1 MPNALRTKQ
10 IWIEKRGCIV
20 INYKHSLLPVYLAIN
35 NPRWETF
42 QFGIY
47 ACLDHFSSSPKSV
60 GKAFHIV
67 QLLGCLAP
75 KHLYQQVQ
83 VNNYLEDML
92 DNKLQQARL
101 VNCSFWT
108 LSSIEKQVEKLK
120 FSMLECSNR
129 SKAEESHDTRKN
141 GESFHE
147 EINHDIYESIDN
159 YS

>member
-120 FSMLECSNR
+120 FSVLESSNR